1 MLMQYLNG
9 HFLACGFIWL
19 LSAMPA
25 TAMATQAEEMELKAA
40 FIFNFTLFTT
50 WPHAKDHLLLCVLG
64 DEKYDAPLGRYE
76 GRKVFD
82 ATLNVRH
89 VHEVEDGR
97 ACDVLFVDRSE
108 YPRLDQVRKMLEG
121 LPVLTVTDHGGATP
135 SSMIVLYRESNRV
148 VFEIDR
154 TAAANAGLAFSH
166 KLLKL
171 ARKVR

>member
-1 MLMQYLNG
+1 MRCLNG
-9 HFLACGFIWL
+9 HFLACWGIWL
-19 LSAMPA
+19 LSVMPA

-40 FIFNFTLFTT
+40 FIYNFTLFTT

-64 DEKYDAPLGRYE
+64 NEKYDAPLGRYE

-82 ATLNVRH
+82 ATLSVRH
-89 VHEVEDGR
+89 VREVEEGR

-108 YPRLDQVRKMLEG
+108 YARLDQARKTLEG
-121 LPVLTVTDHGGATP
+121 LPVLTVTEYGSATP

-154 TAAANAGLAFSH
+154 TAAANAGLVFSH

-171 ARKVR
+171 ARKVK